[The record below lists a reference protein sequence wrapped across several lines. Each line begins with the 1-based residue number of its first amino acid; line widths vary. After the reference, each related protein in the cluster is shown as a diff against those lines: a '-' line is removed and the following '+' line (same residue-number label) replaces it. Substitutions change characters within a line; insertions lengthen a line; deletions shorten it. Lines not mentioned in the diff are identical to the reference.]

1 MASKVR
7 EEGTVFW
14 RLLLFLVLYVDL
26 LYHGIEV
33 FVQLFQLVLEGLVLF
48 SLFLYDLEPFFI
60 SNKVTCQQFWFD
72 SA

>member
-48 SLFLYDLEPFFI
+48 SLFLYDLEPFFYI
-60 SNKVTCQQFWFD
+60 KQSYM
-72 SA
+72 SAILV